1 MTALL
6 FYLRGGE
13 EGKSDGGTA
22 VTLEHETAQ
31 GNTETGLDKRRRWA
45 SQGC

>member
-1 MTALL
+1 MTAVL

-13 EGKSDGGTA
+13 EGENDG
-22 VTLEHETAQ
+22 VTGVMLEHKTAQ
-31 GNTETGLDKRRRWA
+31 GNKEKGLDKRRRWA